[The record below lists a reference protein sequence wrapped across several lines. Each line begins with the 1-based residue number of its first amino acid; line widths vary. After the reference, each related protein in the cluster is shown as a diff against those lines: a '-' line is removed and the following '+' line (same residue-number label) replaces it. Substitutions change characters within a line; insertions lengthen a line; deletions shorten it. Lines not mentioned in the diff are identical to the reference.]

1 MHADF
6 ISRRFGMAT
15 KKKMSKKNTVK
26 DVTKKKAPSKK
37 KVASKKA
44 PVKKKVTAKKKVA
57 SKKAPVKKKVASKKT
72 SVKKKVASK
81 KTSVKKK
88 VASKKTSVKKK
99 AASKKASVKKKAA
112 SKKASVKKKAAHK
125 KTVLNKQSV
134 KPTKK
139 KSEGMVKAI
148 TINSKKKKVH
158 KKNKISKVTPYAE
171 RNGEEYMGVE
181 QTEHFRKILNSWKHD
196 LMQEVDRTV
205 HHMQDEASN
214 FPDPS
219 DRASQEEEFALE
231 LRTRDRERKLIRK
244 IDEAILTLD
253 SRDYGYCDVCGI
265 EIGVRRLEARPTA
278 TQCIDCKT
286 LDEIKERQLG

>member
-1 MHADF
+1 
-6 ISRRFGMAT
+6 MAT
-15 KKKMSKKNTVK
+15 KKKTSKK
-26 DVTKKKAPSKK
+26 
-37 KVASKKA
+37 
-44 PVKKKVTAKKKVA
+44 TAKKKVA
-57 SKKAPVKKKVASKKT
+57 KKKVPLKKKVA
-72 SVKKKVASK
+72 KKKVAK
-81 KTSVKKK
+81 KKVTKKKVPAKKK
-88 VASKKTSVKKK
+88 VAKKKVPAKKKVAKKKTTTKKK
-99 AASKKASVKKKAA
+99 ATKKKAVA
-112 SKKASVKKKAAHK
+112 K
-125 KTVLNKQSV
+125 KQSV

-139 KSEGMVKAI
+139 KNEGMA
-148 TINSKKKKVH
+148 
-158 KKNKISKVTPYAE
+158 KVTKINTKNEKLSKSNKKTKVAPYTE
-171 RNGEEYMGVE
+171 KKGEDYMGTE
-181 QTEHFRKILNSWKHD
+181 QTEHFRKILNAWKHD
-196 LMQEVDRTV
+196 LMEEVDRTV

-253 SRDYGYCDVCGI
+253 SGDYGYCDVCGI